1 MIATVSSI
9 CDRLAVFISWQRS
22 MGDRR
27 RPAPSV
33 SNSSQTKQVRAPSW
47 KFKCKIFEYNAVQL
61 NWIQGHRNTTTMAYQ
76 VDESRVVS
84 ERNPSATP
92 IYGRLLLLKRQL
104 RKWKCL
110 DNIWESDSALKIYEK
125 MRVPRLIIWERNS
138 DSELN
143 FGSRHSQYKYKFK
156 FWFMAAC

>member
-27 RPAPSV
+27 RPAQSV

-47 KFKCKIFEYNAVQL
+47 KFKIFEYNAVQL

-92 IYGRLLLLKRQL
+92 IYGRLLLLKRQM